1 MKQAMTSSDCGCGH
15 RGEEPVTHQLQRVE
29 RLHHHSG
36 LGVAI
41 LGLDSDAAQ
50 ALAGE
55 AQRLQPNRSS
65 SNQTNNS
72 LINLSSHPISEGKAK
87 CA

>member
-1 MKQAMTSSDCGCGH
+1 MKQARISSDCGCGQ

-29 RLHHHSG
+29 RLHHRSG
-36 LGVAI
+36 LDVAI

-55 AQRLQPNRSS
+55 AQRLQQAVEQSS
-65 SNQTNNS
+65 LARDGDVYQSRYTH
-72 LINLSSHPISEGKAK
+72 I
-87 CA
+87 